1 MTTDRCSGM
10 LTAWL
15 ILPLSIGAFS
25 ACAAHP
31 RDGRTVNGAIV
42 ESIRSRS
49 GSADDS
55 IRVSTAFF
63 DLNGDGT
70 KEAISFLEGDA
81 VCGSGGCTAYILAVR
96 DGGWE
101 VVTKLTVSR
110 LPIRVL
116 DSKTGGWSD
125 IGVRVKGGGV
135 QLGYEAQLKFNG
147 TSYPANPTKVPD
159 NEVSGEPGE
168 IILSKDSE
176 FARLSLKP

>member
-1 MTTDRCSGM
+1 MTTDRCPGILM
-10 LTAWL
+10 AWF

-42 ESIRSRS
+42 ESIRNRS
-49 GSADDS
+49 GSADES

-70 KEAISFLEGDA
+70 KEAISFLQGDA
-81 VCGSGGCTAYILAVR
+81 VCGSGGCSAYILAAR
-96 DGGWE
+96 DGGWK
-101 VVTKLTVSR
+101 VVTRLTVSQ

-116 DSKTGGWSD
+116 YTKTAGWSD
-125 IGVRVKGGGV
+125 IGVHVKGGGV
-135 QLGYEAQLKFNG
+135 QPRYEAQLKFNG
-147 TSYPANPTKVPD
+147 TSYPPNPTIVPD
-159 NEVSGEPGE
+159 NDVSGEPGE

-176 FARLSLKP
+176 FAPLLLKP